1 MKITITGVTGFVGSN
16 LFENLLEHNCEPN
29 ALNLRKPNWKSEIE
43 TEAKA
48 IIHLAGKAHD
58 TKNTSNPKDY
68 FDINTK
74 LTQDLFDVFLE
85 SNCRDFIFFS
95 SVKAVTDKAEDIVTE
110 ETITNPQ
117 TAYGQSKL
125 QAEQYILSKTLPQG
139 KRIFIIRPS
148 MIHGPGNKGNLNLL
162 YQLVSKGIPWPLGA
176 FHNQRSF
183 CSIDNV
189 CYVVNQILEREDI
202 PSGVYNLADDDTLS
216 TNELIE
222 LIASSTNRK
231 VRIFPIPK
239 ILINTIAKIGDILHL
254 PLNTERLDKLTENFV
269 VSNTKI
275 KAALQIEKLPFNA
288 REGFLK
294 TVKNLSNNL
303 KKNNGS
309 RIY

>member
-1 MKITITGVTGFVGSN
+1 MIKVKITGSNGFVGKN
-16 LFENLLEHNCEPN
+16 LIKHLDTKLFQVEN
-29 ALNLRKPNWKSEIE
+29 LNLRIVNWQSNIDID
-43 TEAKA
+43 TNS

-74 LTQDLFDVFLE
+74 LTHDLFDVFLA

-110 ETITNPQ
+110 ETVTNPQ

-125 QAEQYILSKTLPQG
+125 QAEQYILSKALPQG
-139 KRIFIIRPS
+139 RRVFIIRPS

-162 YQLVSKGIPWPLGA
+162 YQLVSKGIPWPLGT

-202 PSGVYNLADDDTLS
+202 PSGVYNLADDKILS

-222 LIASSTNRK
+222 IIGATTNK
-231 VRIFPIPK
+231 KAK
-239 ILINTIAKIGDILHL
+239 ILSISKKVINTIAKIGDVLHL

-269 VSNTKI
+269 VSNAKI
-275 KAALQIEKLPFNA
+275 KSVLQIEKFPITAIEGLIKTIKSFN
-288 REGFLK
+288 
-294 TVKNLSNNL
+294 
-303 KKNNGS
+303 
-309 RIY
+309 